1 MYYFRCYRTLKHPD
15 QQPAER
21 PHADQHI
28 YGLPT
33 YRSRLVEHVVERKF
47 TRWEARMEIPDK
59 RVYITVSS

>member
-1 MYYFRCYRTLKHPD
+1 MWCDEHAAPD
-15 QQPAER
+15 
-21 PHADQHI
+21 HFG
-28 YGLPT
+28 GLPTRPSETSPNQT